1 MLRVSDFTFKEKIR
15 WEHLK
20 NSTSDMP
27 CLPKSH
33 WITYTRSFLKTFLIL
48 YQSTFHV
55 IKFDLL
61 LYLAFKNVFEKIVG
75 SWPLAHT
82 NFLLDI
88 KQTIKKP

>member
-1 MLRVSDFTFKEKIR
+1 MGTFKKFQRQIC
-15 WEHLK
+15 HAYLK
-20 NSTSDMP
+20 VTG
-27 CLPKSH
+27 LVH
-33 WITYTRSFLKTFLIL
+33 TREVFLKTFLIL
-48 YQSTFHV
+48 YQSSTFHV

-88 KQTIKKP
+88 KQTIKNT